1 MNEHTLDDQ
10 IPERLSKILE
20 RADND
25 PAVTAAEIKGRT
37 REAEDADA
45 AYIMAAI
52 FNVFYE
58 SNRIY
63 RREVFLT
70 GHDVQNA
77 LRMSRTLIQIKIP
90 TKVR

>member
-1 MNEHTLDDQ
+1 
-10 IPERLSKILE
+10 
-20 RADND
+20 
-25 PAVTAAEIKGRT
+25 
-37 REAEDADA
+37 
-45 AYIMAAI
+45 MAAI